1 MGGWLGSALAW
12 LLSIAPSG
20 VRTLIRNLN
29 FVVRSLWNWVDS
41 MVDNLGRLASRAY
54 NRAVSLGFRISN
66 LAREVWATV
75 RFIYNTFV
83 PNWARW
89 ALDSAIHWAR
99 RTINRIVDDIFG
111 FVGRVQRA
119 FNRALSDIWNW
130 AIKTRNWLIDRIRN
144 TINTLRNQILKAIAH
159 VLNGPVTLARWLI
172 AAIVEE
178 LWRYVLRNDD
188 RIFRWVR
195 DRTIGFTVFAARRLE
210 SLIARLL

>member
-1 MGGWLGSALAW
+1 MGGWLADALRW
-12 LLSIAPSG
+12 LLGIAPSII
-20 VRTLIRNLN
+20 RTVVRNLN
-29 FVVRSLWNWVDS
+29 FIVRMLWNWVES

-89 ALDSAIHWAR
+89 ALGSAIDWAR

-119 FNRALSDIWNW
+119 FNRALSDVWNF
-130 AIKTRNWLIDRIRN
+130 AIKTRNWLIDRIASAVN
-144 TINTLRNQILKAIAH
+144 ALRNQLLKALAV
-159 VLNGPVTLARWLI
+159 VLKGAKAVAQWILGPLLN
-172 AAIVEE
+172 E
-178 LWRYVLRNDD
+178 LWLYVLRNDD